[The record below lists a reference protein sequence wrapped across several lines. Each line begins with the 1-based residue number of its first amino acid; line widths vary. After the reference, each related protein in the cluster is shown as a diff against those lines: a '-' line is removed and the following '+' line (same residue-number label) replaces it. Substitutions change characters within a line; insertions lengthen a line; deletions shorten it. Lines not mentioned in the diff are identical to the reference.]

1 LTKLFLEISVFI
13 KKYIKYKM
21 LKILKILFIAI
32 ISFLL
37 FSFIAKNNGTV
48 EINWLNYQIKTS
60 VAIFI
65 IILAA
70 MIYITSHLF
79 SIRKI
84 FKKRRKYNKKRG

>member
-1 LTKLFLEISVFI
+1 
-13 KKYIKYKM
+13 M

-48 EINWLNYQIKTS
+48 EVNWLNYQIKTS
-60 VAIFI
+60 IAVFI
-65 IILAA
+65 VTLAFT
-70 MIYITSHLF
+70 IYVTSHLF
-79 SIRKI
+79 SLRKA